1 MRTNFLLVNI
11 MILMVLINVFSCKT
25 DKFAI
30 STGYLKFNNVK
41 ESSLVIENISRG
53 LYFIEIHF
61 KELSIEK
68 LRSEHSES
76 ATFEIKISDGK
87 KEIYR
92 SIDVKLDTGMTGTR
106 VFLLGVPKDFKKKSR
121 IDISIE
127 SVRYSEGIEE
137 YYNSLK
143 VIIRNLISTPLGL
156 FLA

>member
-1 MRTNFLLVNI
+1 MRTKFLLVNI
-11 MILMVLINVFSCKT
+11 MILMVLINAFSCKI

-30 STGYLKFNNVK
+30 STGYLKFNNVE
-41 ESSLVIENISRG
+41 ESSLVIENIRRG
-53 LYFIEIHF
+53 FYFIETHF
-61 KELSIEK
+61 REVSIEK

-92 SIDVKLDTGMTGTR
+92 SIDVKLDTGALGLR
-106 VFLLGVPKDFKKKSR
+106 VFLLSVPMDFKKNSR

-137 YYNSLK
+137 YYNSLN
-143 VIIRNLISTPLGL
+143 VTIRKLSM
-156 FLA
+156 FFH